1 LQRQN
6 VSSIDQ
12 TIVRKKSPVMG
23 IRVYRPYTP
32 GSRQKSVSDFAEIT
46 RSEPEKSLT
55 VWIHRAKGR
64 NNRGVITCRHRG
76 GGHKR
81 LYRTIDF
88 RRDKHNIPAKVAEIE
103 YDPNRNARI
112 ALLQYQDGE
121 KRYILHP
128 DGLKVGDPV
137 IAGPE
142 SPLEVGNALPLSNLP
157 LGTEVHNVE
166 LTPGRGGQVVR
177 SAGAKAQI
185 QAKEGKFVTLKL
197 PSGEM
202 RMFRKECYATIGQ
215 VGNIDARNI
224 KIGKAGRNR
233 WKGRRPQVRG
243 SVMNPVDHPHGG
255 GEGRA
260 PIGRSGPVT
269 PWGKP
274 ALGAKT
280 RKKKKLSNSLIVR
293 RRRSSSKRRR
303 GGRNN

>member
-1 LQRQN
+1 
-6 VSSIDQ
+6 
-12 TIVRKKSPVMG
+12 MG
-23 IRVYRPYTP
+23 IRSYRPYTP
-32 GSRQKSVSDFAEIT
+32 GTRQRSVADFAEIT

-55 VWIHRAKGR
+55 VSVHRAKGR

-81 LYRTIDF
+81 LYRIVDF
-88 RRDKHNIPAKVAEIE
+88 RRDKRNIPAKVASIE

-112 ALLQYQDGE
+112 ALLHYLDGE

-128 DGLKVGDPV
+128 VGLGVGTTI

-142 SPLEVGNALPLSNLP
+142 SPIEIGNALPLGNIP
-157 LGTEVHNVE
+157 LGTSVHNVE
-166 LTPGRGGQVVR
+166 LTPGRGGQIVR
-177 SAGAKAQI
+177 AAGASAQVV
-185 QAKEGKFVTLKL
+185 AKEGAFVTLRL

-202 RMFRKECYATIGQ
+202 RLIRRECYATIGQ
-215 VGNIDARNI
+215 VGNTEARNLTL
-224 KIGKAGRNR
+224 GKAGRTR
-233 WKGRRPQVRG
+233 HVGRRPEVRG

-274 ALGAKT
+274 ALGYKT
-280 RKKKKLSNSLIVR
+280 RKKKKLSDALIVR
-293 RRRSSSKRRR
+293 RRRKSSKRGR
-303 GGRNN
+303 GGRES